1 MADII
6 DLLLASKEPS
16 VKFKAL
22 VNVLSEKE
30 SSPKIRRLQEKIK
43 SSPRVKLLLS
53 ERGKDGRI
61 PYHPYSKWY
70 GAHWVLATLADIGYP
85 PGDKQLIPL
94 REQVY
99 DWLLSKEHEGRAP
112 RTHPYTGPI
121 RRVKDKP
128 RIHASMEG
136 NALYAILRLGLY
148 DVRAERLAERLLR
161 TQWPDGGWNCDS
173 SPKAH
178 TSSFTESLIPL
189 RALALHTEVT
199 GNSRSRLAAE
209 RSAEIFL
216 KRKLF
221 RKRCDGGIIK
231 ESFVKLHYPCYWH
244 YDILF
249 GLKVM
254 VEAGFIKDRR
264 CREALALLESKRL
277 PEGGFPAEKKYYRV
291 AKDRVSGRSLVDW
304 GPVSPRR
311 MNEYVTADAFYVLKY
326 SGFNRLEESRTM

>member
-6 DLLLASKEPS
+6 DFLLTSKEPS
-16 VKFKAL
+16 VRFKAL

-43 SSPRVKLLLS
+43 SSPRVRLLLS

-85 PGDKQLIPL
+85 LGDNQLIPL

-99 DWLLSKEHEGRAP
+99 DWLLSKEHEGKAP

-121 RRVKDKP
+121 RKVKDKP

-136 NALYAILRLGLY
+136 NALYAILKLGLY
-148 DVRAERLAERLLR
+148 DERAERLAERLMR

-189 RALALHTEVT
+189 RALALHAKAT

-216 KRKLF
+216 KRKMF
-221 RKRCDGGIIK
+221 RKQRGGEIIK

-254 VEAGFIKDRR
+254 VEAGFIRDRH

-277 PEGGFPAEKKYYRV
+277 KDGGFAAESKYYRV
-291 AKDRVSGRSLVDW
+291 TKDMRAGRSLVDW
-304 GPVSPRR
+304 GPVSSVH
-311 MNEYVTADAFYVLKY
+311 MNEFVTVDALYVLK
-326 SGFNRLEESRTM
+326 N

>member
-6 DLLLASKEPS
+6 DFLLASKEPS

-22 VNVLSEKE
+22 VNVLSEEE
-30 SSPKIRRLQEKIK
+30 SSPKIRRLQEEIK

-53 ERGKDGRI
+53 EREKVGKI
-61 PYHPYSKWY
+61 PYHPYAKWY

-85 PGDKQLIPL
+85 PGDQQLIPL

-99 DWLLSKEHEGRAP
+99 EWLLSKEHEGKAP
-112 RTHPYTGPI
+112 KTHPYTGPI
-121 RRVKDKP
+121 RRVKDRP

-136 NALYAILRLGLY
+136 NALYAILKLGLY
-148 DVRAERLAERLLR
+148 DERAERLAERLMK

-173 SPKAH
+173 SPTAQ

-189 RALALHTEVT
+189 RALALHAKAT
-199 GNSRSRLAAE
+199 GNSLSRLAAE

-221 RKRCDGGIIK
+221 RKQRGGEIIK

-254 VEAGFIKDRR
+254 VEAGFIRDRR

-277 PEGGFPAEKKYYRV
+277 KNGGFPAESKYYRV
-291 AKDRVSGRSLVDW
+291 TKDMRAGRSLVDW
-304 GPVSPRR
+304 GPVSSVH
-311 MNEYVTADAFYVLKY
+311 MNEFVTVDALYVLK
-326 SGFNRLEESRTM
+326 N